1 MGSLHCRE
9 MRFVMSVR
17 PGLTFCD
24 PEFPEIVKASYSYFH
39 VGPLM
44 FALEAIFDQTSA
56 FSLT

>member
-1 MGSLHCRE
+1 
-9 MRFVMSVR
+9 MSVR